1 MQPITADVFSE
12 VASQYGF
19 KAEKDV
25 PNHYGNGHINDTFYI
40 THHNEHYIL
49 QRINTHVFNNP
60 SAVMENMSNVTDFL
74 AKKIKKAGGCPERE
88 TLTLIPTKE
97 GNKYYIDSRGDFWR
111 VFPFIENT
119 MSCQMAENPEIFAES
134 ARAFGNF
141 QRLLC
146 DYPAETLHETIPHFH
161 DTKSRFADFV
171 KAVKD
176 DKNNRAQYVKPEID
190 FVMKHEKDTSILVD
204 LLEENKLPL
213 RVTHND
219 TKLNNVLLDAKTGKT
234 VCVIDLDT
242 VMPGLSL
249 YDYGDSIRFG
259 ASSATE
265 DEKDLDSV
273 YMNLDLFEAYTE
285 GFLEMAGDSMTDLE
299 KEHLPTGAK
308 LMTLEC
314 GMRFL
319 GDYLDG
325 DNYFRIHYDGQNLD
339 RARTQL
345 KLVADMESK
354 WDDMHNIVRKY
365 S

>member
-308 LMTLEC
+308 LM
-314 GMRFL
+314 
-319 GDYLDG
+319 
-325 DNYFRIHYDGQNLD
+325 
-339 RARTQL
+339 
-345 KLVADMESK
+345 
-354 WDDMHNIVRKY
+354 
-365 S
+365 